1 MTNPTITWNNL
12 LIDTF
17 DDGLMLSYILKWH
30 LICDLWSGS
39 FFTFLQLLGKATQD
53 SLESGRYPAASQT
66 EIASSWC
73 HNLGFTPHWD
83 PKFNLSNWVSP
94 QIIIIKH
101 VENTTAAFHSPL
113 LYQACTQTSEMGDQM
128 DFGVLIS
135 YVRNTIRQ
143 LKFSSA
149 TTKILKK
156 RLNCRQLECDQASL
170 SVWTCC
176 YEREVLW
183 CSFLL

>member
-17 DDGLMLSYILKWH
+17 DDGLMLSYIFKWH
-30 LICDLWSGS
+30 MWFMEWQFFYLPATAGQSYPRFSGIRQIS
-39 FFTFLQLLGKATQD
+39 CSK
-53 SLESGRYPAASQT
+53 SNT

-101 VENTTAAFHSPL
+101 VEKNTTAAFHSPL